1 MSGENK
7 GFRVSFFRR
16 KTMDIKQELDY
27 YTAED
32 FYALTGD
39 RGGVELINGQLYYLW
54 DMAAPSRS
62 HQQFV
67 TELLTEINLY
77 IRQHGGS
84 CKVVTAP
91 FDVQLSE
98 KSDDI
103 VEPDITVICDPE
115 KLTDRGCTGA
125 PDWIIEIVSP
135 SNPSH
140 DYLTKLGLYRKAG
153 VREYWIIDPMG
164 KRISV
169 YNGDYTIPGEYSFE
183 DKIKVGI
190 YEDLEIDFK
199 EIAKRL

>member
-1 MSGENK
+1 
-7 GFRVSFFRR
+7 
-16 KTMDIKQELDY
+16 MDIKQELDY

-54 DMAAPSRS
+54 DMAAPSRG
-62 HQQFV
+62 HQKILMALSYRIQD
-67 TELLTEINLY
+67 Y
-77 IRQHGGS
+77 IYKTGGS
-84 CKVVTAP
+84 CEIYPAP

-153 VREYWIIDPMG
+153 VREYWIVDPMG

-199 EIAKRL
+199 EIATRL